1 MSPSIY
7 SFTGFKA
14 EFLGASQDC
23 AVCGPDNTVMGR
35 SFPVVPAV

>member
-1 MSPSIY
+1 MSRCIY

-23 AVCGPDNTVMGR
+23 AVCGPDNTVMGTPL
-35 SFPVVPAV
+35 PVVPAV